1 MATIKLKRGQ
11 ESNRSNITPAAGE
24 PLVSLDDKA
33 IYIGDGALAGGFP
46 VGTVKSSGNIKED
59 QVAVF
64 ASDSGRELKG
74 IDLASKLGDYA
85 KAQDIDT
92 KIATVE
98 GKITNVKA
106 TADDNA
112 SKVTKAQQN
121 ADAAQQ
127 TADNATTAIQGIQTQ
142 LQTTNQLATDNQ
154 ETLQQVSGVAN
165 QAKSTANTNTSEISS
180 LGSRVTTL
188 EDSGVSEQ
196 RLENMENDI
205 EANSQAISGL
215 PKVTSGTTVPD
226 TATGKDGDLF
236 IQQ

>member
-11 ESNRSNITPAAGE
+11 ESNRSNITPTAGE

-33 IYIGDGALAGGFP
+33 LYIGDGALAGGFP

-74 IDLASKLGDYA
+74 INLASKLADYA
-85 KAQDIDT
+85 KKQVIDT

-106 TADDNA
+106 TADDNT
-112 SKVTKAQQN
+112 SKVTKAQQD

-127 TADNATTAIQGIQTQ
+127 TADDANTTLQGVQTQ
-142 LQTTNQLATDNQ
+142 LQNTTQLATDNQ
-154 ETLQQVSGVAN
+154 STIQSVSGVAN
-165 QAKSTANTNTSEISS
+165 QAKSTADTNTSDIST
-180 LGSRVTTL
+180 LDSRVTTL

-196 RLENMENDI
+196 RLQDIENDI
-205 EANSQAISGL
+205 QANSQTIGDL
-215 PKVTSGTTVPD
+215 PRLTTGSEVPD
-226 TATGKDGDLF
+226 DAAGKNGDLF
-236 IQQ
+236 VQL

>member
-33 IYIGDGALAGGFP
+33 LYVGDGTLAGGFP

-74 IDLASKLGDYA
+74 INLASKLADYA
-85 KAQDIDT
+85 KKQVIDT

-106 TADDNA
+106 TADGNT
-112 SKVTKAQQN
+112 SKVTKAQQD

-127 TADNATTAIQGIQTQ
+127 TADDANTTLQGVQTQ
-142 LQTTNQLATDNQ
+142 LQNTTQLATDNQ
-154 ETLQQVSGVAN
+154 STIQSVAN
-165 QAKSTANTNTSEISS
+165 QAKSTADTNTSDIST
-180 LGSRVTTL
+180 LDSRVTTL

-196 RLENMENDI
+196 RLHDIENDI
-205 EANSQAISGL
+205 QANSQTIGDL
-215 PKVTSGTTVPD
+215 PRLTTGSAVPD
-226 TATGKDGDLF
+226 DAVGENGDLF
-236 IQQ
+236 VQL